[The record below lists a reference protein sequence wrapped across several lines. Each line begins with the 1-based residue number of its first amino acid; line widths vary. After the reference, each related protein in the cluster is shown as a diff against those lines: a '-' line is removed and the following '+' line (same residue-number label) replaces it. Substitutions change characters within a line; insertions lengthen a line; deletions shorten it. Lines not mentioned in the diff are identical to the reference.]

1 VRRATSGLTLAS
13 TFVTKNQIRKNMELD
28 DRSKNVLKLEK
39 VGDIESEEEFAT
51 KAAILEKRKFL
62 ISQSVNLKLSIML
75 DSI

>member
-1 VRRATSGLTLAS
+1 
-13 TFVTKNQIRKNMELD
+13 MELD

-39 VGDIESEEEFAT
+39 VGDIESEEDFAT